1 MPFSSSLEP
10 HSVQKTALGLAGAS
24 GAVLTGAGFSVTSA
38 SDASGVVLT
47 GAALTGAGFT
57 GWAGLSAA
65 GFAAGTVRGRRYETL
80 CIEQV
85 AIHQEV
91 SYRLVV
97 VGVGSS
103 DVGTDENTGLFRNR
117 LLGKNS
123 RRTENT

>member
-1 MPFSSSLEP
+1 MSYIRSRGGTPASLFADGTKVLGGSEIFILLFQLGKVFFVEID
-10 HSVQKTALGLAGAS
+10 HSQQ
-24 GAVLTGAGFSVTSA
+24 F
-38 SDASGVVLT
+38 
-47 GAALTGAGFT
+47 
-57 GWAGLSAA
+57 